1 VGGQQTASLTYTVE
15 KKPKENWGHYGSM
28 VGMASNFGCLLGNLV
43 AALLRTVLAEDNL
56 VQWGWRIPFL
66 RGILILVVAVYIE
79 CFEEEHNPNVDE
91 YAEGEGSGG
100 GEVAKHPYK
109 EAFTKEN
116 LPALISSALTP
127 MLHMAGFYITFV
139 WAAIFMDDLIEH
151 PVKNAFWINAM
162 SLLFGNTVFYPV
174 GGWLSDHL
182 GRVRLMVIGSIGVG
196 IIGPFMIY
204 VISLGQSVPAF
215 FAQWSL
221 GVILAMYS
229 GPIHAWLME
238 KFPSK
243 IRLTSVA
250 LGYNIA
256 SCTAGAFSPLI
267 ATVMVRYLSPVAPGF
282 LYPIFGFLGL
292 IGMFISSKVHQDGG
306 AVDGNVSVEKEGEQI
321 LDSDDLG
328 TPLL

>member
-1 VGGQQTASLTYTVE
+1 
-15 KKPKENWGHYGSM
+15 
-28 VGMASNFGCLLGNLV
+28 
-43 AALLRTVLAEDNL
+43 
-56 VQWGWRIPFL
+56 
-66 RGILILVVAVYIE
+66 
-79 CFEEEHNPNVDE
+79 
-91 YAEGEGSGG
+91 
-100 GEVAKHPYK
+100 
-109 EAFTKEN
+109 
-116 LPALISSALTP
+116 
-127 MLHMAGFYITFV
+127 
-139 WAAIFMDDLIEH
+139 
-151 PVKNAFWINAM
+151 M